1 LAQWPDVGEVNG
13 GLTGTPGAQRLAC
26 FLLFSLKE
34 HIIDFASSNPGNAG
48 WMSMD
53 EGAVC
58 VWW

>member
-13 GLTGTPGAQRLAC
+13 ELTGTPGAQRLAC

-48 WMSMD
+48 
-53 EGAVC
+53 
-58 VWW
+58 